1 MFFKRRFLSLI
12 LALFLLAGLTS
23 CGGPPEDAGSGPSAS
38 DLGQE
43 AQPSDQPEDPSL
55 SQLRRELDEGGYF
68 CGIAFL
74 GNLPD
79 GDPEALP
86 RVIRE
91 AGYLEDYPF
100 LETLPKEQIIAY
112 EGSEAYCLVPRDQK
126 ATLTVQAFL
135 SNESNHYQGEP
146 GEILYESQDGRPVVL
161 IGNVSDIIPNLLV
174 TLTGAD
180 GEKMEYH
187 PALSLCDG
195 TVARPVSPNVYDF
208 SRYQAEDSPI
218 SADFLGQWES
228 EDGGV
233 VFSSAGTMSLWS
245 GSSMDQAT
253 DQKSG
258 TFYVISNSTQ
268 YPAGAVLFELTDD
281 HDTPA
286 FWGIFT
292 LAVDGATLTATHVS
306 GDLLWGKETV
316 LFTQ

>member
-218 SADFLGQWES
+218 SADFLGLGNQRMEGW
-228 EDGGV
+228 
-233 VFSSAGTMSLWS
+233 SSPRTGPCLS
-245 GSSMDQAT
+245 GPVPPWTRQPIKKA
-253 DQKSG
+253 
-258 TFYVISNSTQ
+258 
-268 YPAGAVLFELTDD
+268 ER
-281 HDTPA
+281 
-286 FWGIFT
+286 FT
-292 LAVDGATLTATHVS
+292 LSPIQPNTRLELYCS
-306 GDLLWGKETV
+306 N
-316 LFTQ
+316 

>member
-1 MFFKRRFLSLI
+1 MPAQVLLQVIWDKKRSRATSQKIPPFPSSGASWMRADISVALLSW
-12 LALFLLAGLTS
+12 GTS
-23 CGGPPEDAGSGPSAS
+23 
-38 DLGQE
+38 QT
-43 AQPSDQPEDPSL
+43 
-55 SQLRRELDEGGYF
+55 
-68 CGIAFL
+68 
-74 GNLPD
+74 
-79 GDPEALP
+79 
-86 RVIRE
+86 VIRRLSPVSSVRQ
-91 AGYLEDYPF
+91 GIWRTTL

-233 VFSSAGTMSLWS
+233 VFSSDGTMSLWS

>member
-1 MFFKRRFLSLI
+1 MFFKRRFFSLVLS
-12 LALFLLAGLTS
+12 LFLLAGLTS
-23 CGGPPEDAGSGPSAS
+23 CGEQPEESGAGSSVLDPAQEEQLSDPS
-38 DLGQE
+38 
-43 AQPSDQPEDPSL
+43 EDPSL
-55 SQLRRELDEGGYF
+55 SQFRHELNEGGYL

-74 GNLPD
+74 GDLPD
-79 GDPEALP
+79 SDPETIS
-86 RVIRE
+86 RIIRE

-100 LETLPKEQIIAY
+100 LENLPKEQIIAY
-112 EGSEAYCLVPRDQK
+112 EGSEAYCLVPRDQN
-126 ATLTVQAFL
+126 AALTVQAFL

-146 GEILYESQDGRPVVL
+146 GETLYESQDGRPVVL

-180 GEKMEYH
+180 GGKMEYH
-187 PALSLCDG
+187 PSLSLCDG

-208 SRYQAEDSPI
+208 SRYQSEDSPI

-233 VFSSAGTMSLWS
+233 NFSSDGTMSLWS

-281 HDTPA
+281 YDTPA

>member
-112 EGSEAYCLVPRDQK
+112 EGSEPIALFPGIRRQPLPYRPFSQTK
-126 ATLTVQAFL
+126 AITTKG
-135 SNESNHYQGEP
+135 N
-146 GEILYESQDGRPVVL
+146 PVKSYTKARMDALWFSSEMSV
-161 IGNVSDIIPNLLV
+161 ISSRICWSHSRGQTGKKWSIIP
-174 TLTGAD
+174 
-180 GEKMEYH
+180 
-187 PALSLCDG
+187 
-195 TVARPVSPNVYDF
+195 R
-208 SRYQAEDSPI
+208 
-218 SADFLGQWES
+218 
-228 EDGGV
+228 
-233 VFSSAGTMSLWS
+233 
-245 GSSMDQAT
+245 
-253 DQKSG
+253 
-258 TFYVISNSTQ
+258 
-268 YPAGAVLFELTDD
+268 
-281 HDTPA
+281 
-286 FWGIFT
+286 
-292 LAVDGATLTATHVS
+292 
-306 GDLLWGKETV
+306 
-316 LFTQ
+316 

>member
-112 EGSEAYCLVPRDQK
+112 EGSEAYCPK
-126 ATLTVQAFL
+126 
-135 SNESNHYQGEP
+135 
-146 GEILYESQDGRPVVL
+146 
-161 IGNVSDIIPNLLV
+161 
-174 TLTGAD
+174 
-180 GEKMEYH
+180 K
-187 PALSLCDG
+187 
-195 TVARPVSPNVYDF
+195 
-208 SRYQAEDSPI
+208 
-218 SADFLGQWES
+218 SADMGE
-228 EDGGV
+228 
-233 VFSSAGTMSLWS
+233 SSAWYRLKSYTLGET
-245 GSSMDQAT
+245 GRAT
-253 DQKSG
+253 VPSQRLS
-258 TFYVISNSTQ
+258 
-268 YPAGAVLFELTDD
+268 AG
-281 HDTPA
+281 
-286 FWGIFT
+286 
-292 LAVDGATLTATHVS
+292 
-306 GDLLWGKETV
+306 
-316 LFTQ
+316 